1 MAGKTNDARTDRRSF
16 LKLAGLGS
24 VAGGAALV
32 AGTDKAA
39 AADTAGSKG
48 AGYKET
54 EQVKTFYQSA
64 RF

>member
-1 MAGKTNDARTDRRSF
+1 MAGTTKDVETDRRSF

-32 AGTDKAA
+32 AGTDKAQA
-39 AADTAGSKG
+39 AAAAPSGS
-48 AGYKET
+48 GYRET
-54 EQVKTFYQSA
+54 DHVKTFYQSA